1 MCTCVY
7 THVCVWMSVCGGEGG
22 IGVSVCRKSTLSK
35 GIHTSYLGLFLWEG
49 WASPFYFIHVFI

>member
-1 MCTCVY
+1 M
-7 THVCVWMSVCGGEGG
+7 CGGEGG